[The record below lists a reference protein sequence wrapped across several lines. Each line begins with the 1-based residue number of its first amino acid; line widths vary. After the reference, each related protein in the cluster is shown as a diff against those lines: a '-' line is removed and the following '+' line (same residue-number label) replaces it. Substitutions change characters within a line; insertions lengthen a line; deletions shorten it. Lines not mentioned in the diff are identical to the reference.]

1 MMSLKRNGM
10 ANNTYSHI
18 CIHNRKGIIFEDC
31 PLTSKLVSQ
40 HIHTYVHTH
49 THNKPRLGFQSAFL
63 FHVDKG
69 WRDNA

>member
-49 THNKPRLGFQSAFL
+49 THTINLDWGFKVHFC
-63 FHVDKG
+63 FM
-69 WRDNA
+69 